1 MFLMLCVIAAVTAK
15 INGIDVITGNAYE
28 TNETRVSGMGY
39 TTRNTIVN
47 AHKPI
52 NENAPTL
59 VRMLRVIVCL
69 INDGS
74 KTTKNG
80 ASKRRR
86 TAIGV
91 VSSFRNITNMIPSGM
106 TASTTITVTMQNV
119 MTQVIGRT
127 NLMVYE
133 FAATESAPTSE
144 LTRRREP
151 KRPPPQQISYETRS
165 RRSRPTKCS
174 ASHPSVFFAQFYD
187 GSDSRD

>member
-15 INGIDVITGNAYE
+15 INGIDVITGNEYE

-47 AHKPI
+47 THKPI

-80 ASKRRR
+80 TSKRRR
-86 TAIGV
+86 TTIGV
-91 VSSFRNITNMIPSGM
+91 VSSFRNITNMIPSGI

-133 FAATESAPTSE
+133 FAEQPRAPQRLS
-144 LTRRREP
+144 
-151 KRPPPQQISYETRS
+151 
-165 RRSRPTKCS
+165 
-174 ASHPSVFFAQFYD
+174 
-187 GSDSRD
+187 